1 MVRKGLM
8 RIFQTSGQEL
18 DVFYALASKEIFN
31 LALLIKFLT
40 LNIAFICNI
49 IKDYSLHYDRKVT
62 DTNYEP
68 SDGCSANPHL
78 LGGRVLSFR
87 AGYTF
92 HSDVW
97 VGKGACY
104 YLSRKIKCLFGNQ
117 AQNRSHLHE
126 WRHTYVFFFYLAH
139 LNSKTFPRNMD
150 TSFYNY
156 IIVFLQTSSVN
167 QLLNKNKSHRG
178 EVV

>member
-1 MVRKGLM
+1 MVQKGFM
-8 RIFQTSGQEL
+8 RIFQTSDQEL

-40 LNIAFICNI
+40 LNIAFSVILLRIIPSTMI
-49 IKDYSLHYDRKVT
+49 IKSLILIMSPVMAVL
-62 DTNYEP
+62 P
-68 SDGCSANPHL
+68 SPICLGAEFCHL
-78 LGGRVLSFR
+78 GLATPSTLMCE
-87 AGYTF
+87 
-92 HSDVW
+92 W
-97 VGKGACY
+97 GKGPVTT
-104 YLSRKIKCLFGNQ
+104 LSRKIKCLFGNQ

-126 WRHTYVFFFYLAH
+126 RRHTYVFFFYLAH

-156 IIVFLQTSSVN
+156 IIVFFQASSVN